1 LSPDCPREKRDWA
14 DQRAP
19 QVSEQRE
26 ERRGNGKRKREWL
39 CEFGYGLKQVRVM
52 DEHENRLIAL
62 DEHERVIREH
72 EKEKGEIRPSRW

>member
-26 ERRGNGKRKREWL
+26 ERRGNGKSKREWPS
-39 CEFGYGLKQVRVM
+39 EFGYGPKQVRVRA
-52 DEHENRLIAL
+52 EHENGLIAL
-62 DEHERVIREH
+62 VEHERVIRER
-72 EKEKGEIRPSRW
+72 EKEKEGIRPSR